1 MRDSPLRVVL
11 ATDGSPSATVA
22 ADLVAAIA
30 WPEGS
35 TVRVVEAI
43 DTGTVL
49 FSGPWPVAAYLEQ
62 DGGIE
67 EQLRRAADGLVTDI
81 RDRIARPGID
91 VVADVLEGR
100 PATAI
105 VEAARAF
112 QADVIVVG
120 SRGHGT
126 IESMLLGSVS
136 AEVVDH
142 ARIPVLVARRSSLNR
157 VVLGWDGSGCAR
169 GAADLLS
176 AWPIFAQSHVQVVSV
191 ADVQVPWWSG
201 ITVDTSPDLLPALV
215 DASTALREEHD
226 RLARAMAAD
235 LRQAG
240 LTADPEFRAGDPAT
254 ELIAAA
260 RAADADLIVIGT
272 HGHTGLARLLLGSVA
287 RNVVRHAGCSV
298 LIGREGPA
306 G

>member
-1 MRDSPLRVVL
+1 MRDSPMRVVL

-22 ADLVAAIA
+22 TDLVAAVA

-35 TVRVVEAI
+35 TVRVVEAV
-43 DTGTVL
+43 DTGTAL
-49 FSGPWPVAAYLEQ
+49 FSGPWPAAAYLEH

-67 EQLRRAADGLVTDI
+67 AQLHRAADAVVTGV
-81 RDRIARPGID
+81 RDRLERPGID
-91 VVADVLEGR
+91 VVADVLKGR
-100 PATAI
+100 AATAI
-105 VEAARAF
+105 VDAASAFRA
-112 QADVIVVG
+112 DLIVVG

-142 ARIPVLVARRSSLNR
+142 ARMPVLVARRRSLNR
-157 VVLGWDGSGCAR
+157 VLLGWDGSGCAR

-176 AWPIFAQSHVQVVSV
+176 AWPIFGQSHVRVISV

-201 ITVDTSPDLLPALV
+201 ITVDTSPELLPALV

-226 RLARAMAAD
+226 AMARAMASD

-240 LTADPEFRAGDPAT
+240 LAADAELRTGDPAT
-254 ELIAAA
+254 ELLAAA
-260 RAADADLIVIGT
+260 RASDADLIVLGT
-272 HGHTGLARLLLGSVA
+272 HGRTGLARLLLGSVA
-287 RNVVRHAGCSV
+287 RNVVRHAGSSV
-298 LIGREGPA
+298 LIARERPTS
-306 G
+306 